1 MNRKLSRIV
10 VALGSATMSLL
21 NMGCAT
27 RVGPHPARLSSTSPQ
42 VMARVKAV
50 LATAM
55 GTNRIELGPEDHS
68 RSTSLT
74 VLPPPLGPLETR
86 SLAVPSVF
94 DIVKEGASC
103 ALVAR
108 TTGRRFPLTG
118 VACTIVVPKK

>member
-1 MNRKLSRIV
+1 MTGKLVRIG

-21 NMGCAT
+21 NLGCAT
-27 RVGPHPARLSSTSPQ
+27 SVGPHPARLNNTSPQ
-42 VMARVKAV
+42 VMTRVKAV

-55 GTNRIELGPEDHS
+55 GTNRIELGPEDFS

-94 DIVKEGASC
+94 DIVKEGPSC
-103 ALVAR
+103 ILIAR

-118 VACTIVVPKK
+118 VACTVVATK